1 MNYFEFKQQLLKDS
15 YTKDEE
21 FHRLRKEDLR
31 CAKAYEEAMEFEK
44 TLKNA
49 LQIKAPD
56 NLKDSIILR
65 QTTNQKETLSFK
77 NYAMAA
83 SLLFSFIFASFF
95 WYNSQPNTVEEYI
108 SRAFID
114 ESNVPLSAKPIEL
127 AKIKSVFADFKTG
140 VNGDLGKV
148 VFIHN
153 CHTPNG
159 TGVHMVVSTNQGLVT
174 VYYMPR
180 TNLDQKRVEF
190 DIDRSKASLVAME
203 KGSIAIIAD
212 TEQQLASIEPV
223 LQNNLYFL

>member
-1 MNYFEFKQQLLKDS
+1 
-15 YTKDEE
+15 
-21 FHRLRKEDLR
+21 
-31 CAKAYEEAMEFEK
+31 
-44 TLKNA
+44 
-49 LQIKAPD
+49 
-56 NLKDSIILR
+56 
-65 QTTNQKETLSFK
+65 
-77 NYAMAA
+77 MAA
-83 SLLFSFIFASFF
+83 SLLLSFIFASFF

-114 ESNVPLSAKPIEL
+114 ESNVPLSAEPIEF
-127 AKIKSVFADFKTG
+127 AEIKSVFADFKTG
-140 VNGDLGKV
+140 VSGDLGRV

-190 DIDRSKASLVAME
+190 DIDHSKASLVAME